1 MNKTSLSSKLVSNP
15 AKSPGLS
22 MTGPDDTFNPT
33 PSSFAKICAKVVL
46 PSPGGPCN
54 KVWSKASER

>member
-1 MNKTSLSSKLVSNP
+1 MNKTSLSSKLVSKP

-22 MTGPDDTFNPT
+22 KTGPDVVFIST
-33 PSSFAKICAKVVL
+33 PNSLAIIYESVVL

-54 KVWSKASER
+54 KT